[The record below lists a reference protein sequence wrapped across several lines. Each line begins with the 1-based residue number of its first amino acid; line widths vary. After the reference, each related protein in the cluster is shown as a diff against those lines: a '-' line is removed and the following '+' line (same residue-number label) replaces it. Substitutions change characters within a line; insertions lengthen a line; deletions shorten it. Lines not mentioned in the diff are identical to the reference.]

1 MIVLMAVL
9 VGVLC
14 AGGVY
19 LLLRRQMISVLL
31 GLLLV
36 SYSLMLLLFATG
48 GVHRGRVPVLP
59 PERAVTPSDEAAEPP
74 AALGDLPDLPDLQD
88 VPAADG
94 ENPWYVDALQAEVP
108 LIGVDPVPQVL
119 VLLVLVGGFSIF
131 LVIIALAQRAHQV
144 AGRSDM
150 DDVVS
155 PGPR

>member
-1 MIVLMAVL
+1 MIILMAVL

-19 LLLRRQMISVLL
+19 LLLRRQMIPVLL

-59 PERAVTPSDEAAEPP
+59 PADEAAEPP
-74 AALGDLPDLPDLQD
+74 AAPGDLPDLPDLQD
-88 VPAADG
+88 VPSADG
-94 ENPWYVDALQAEVP
+94 ENPWYADELQADVP

-119 VLLVLVGGFSIF
+119 VLLVLVGGFSIL
-131 LVIIALAQRAHQV
+131 LVIIALAQRTHQV

-150 DDVVS
+150 DDVVLPDS
-155 PGPR
+155 R